1 MEFFIFGCMK
11 RKIITISFVVAF
23 SILLWTFV
31 TFSGTFSTTMN
42 LPVKVIN
49 IPKKYAVSFVST
61 NEVTVNIKGQ
71 GWALA
76 KQTFGRTPKFYIPCP
91 KKKGLHSVSTIKVLN
106 ANQWLSSNLQ
116 FDKITPE
123 KIDIKLE
130 KKVTK
135 KVKVVPDVK
144 LEYSPGYSLVSQ
156 LIVHPNSISVTGPKS
171 LLSKISFIKTKKKEF
186 TNLEKHTSAKIELQK
201 LPYLT
206 YSQNECTVSFDVQK
220 IVDKTFENIKIGITG
235 VPSRYEVIL
244 SPNKLTVTLRGGI
257 NLLSKMDNKD
267 ITAYV
272 KFAQVINDT
281 SGAVEPIID
290 IPHYTSIIDKIP
302 QKIEYIIK
310 KY

>member
-1 MEFFIFGCMK
+1 MK

-49 IPKKYAVSFVST
+49 IPEKYAVSFVST

-71 GWALA
+71 GWVLA
-76 KQTFGRTPKFYIPCP
+76 KQTFGRTPKFFIPCP
-91 KKKGLHSVSTIKVLN
+91 KKIGLHSVSTIKVLN

-130 KKVTK
+130 KKVTRK
-135 KVKVVPDVK
+135 IKVVPDIR

-156 LIVHPNSISVTGPKS
+156 IIVQPDSISVTGPKS
-171 LLSKISFIKTKKKEF
+171 LLNKISFIKTKKEEF
-186 TNLEKHTSAKIELQK
+186 TNLEKHTSVEIELQK

-206 YSQNECTVSFDVQK
+206 YNQNKCIVSFDVQK

-235 VPSRYEVIL
+235 VPSRYDVIL

-257 NLLSKMDNKD
+257 NLLSKMNNKD
-267 ITAYV
+267 ITSYV
-272 KFAQVINDT
+272 RFAQVINDT
-281 SGAVEPIID
+281 SGAVEPVID